1 MRPKKEFVEEKPLA
15 GSATRQKRRGRLIAE
30 KSIITNSLFMGRIK
44 HKIEAPPKK
53 PRGGQRKVEVLQKKA
68 EVQTT
73 NEALPSRGVKRE
85 AREGNA
91 HGKCAILDVSSTKK
105 KSLSLSSSSYSA
117 SPAVLPN
124 RSRIAPSLPS
134 KIVKKIASKPPPRL
148 PIQQPKQQ
156 PPKQPPK
163 QQPKQQP
170 PKQEPKRPQR
180 QPSQKFIKVPQEQPK
195 SKNVS
200 RMPSESSSL
209 SLSPEVKKPSKATR
223 NSKPSKTLKKIELP
237 PSPEKKKVFPPP
249 LSVSPSF
256 PPPVPIRNLIS
267 LYGDLEI
274 PILQISPVD
283 TGSSVSTHSALTET
297 HQTKLKNLLP
307 SHRQALCLDFMV
319 FLVNGFGL
327 VSRPKNLN
335 NVFSKIESLIA
346 KGKTIKAVQLFEIF
360 ASETN
365 SLHT

>member
-1 MRPKKEFVEEKPLA
+1 MRPKKEFVEEKPLP

-30 KSIITNSLFMGRIK
+30 KSIIANSLFMGKIK

-53 PRGGQRKVEVLQKKA
+53 PRGGQKKVEVLQKKT
-68 EVQTT
+68 EVQKK
-73 NEALPSRGVKRE
+73 NEVLPSRGVKKEVRDE
-85 AREGNA
+85 NVY
-91 HGKCAILDVSSTKK
+91 GKCAVLDVSSTKK
-105 KSLSLSSSSYSA
+105 KSLRLSSSSYSA
-117 SPAVLPN
+117 SPAVVPN

-134 KIVKKIASKPPPRL
+134 KIVKKIASRPPSRQ

-163 QQPKQQP
+163 QQP
-170 PKQEPKRPQR
+170 PKQEPKEPQK
-180 QPSQKFIKVPQEQPK
+180 QPSQKVIKVLKEQPK

-200 RMPSESSSL
+200 RMSSDSSSL
-209 SLSPEVKKPSKATR
+209 SFSPEIKKLSKATR
-223 NSKPSKTLKKIELP
+223 NSKPSKPSKTLKKIELP

-256 PPPVPIRNLIS
+256 PPPVPIRDLIS

-283 TGSSVSTHSALTET
+283 TGSSMSTHSALTET

-307 SHRQALCLDFMV
+307 SQRQALCLDFMV

-327 VSRPKNLN
+327 VGRPKNLN
-335 NVFSKIESLIA
+335 NVFTKIESLIA
-346 KGKTIKAVQLFEIF
+346 KGRMIRAVQLFEIF